1 MIEFLVKF
9 RGTDRENPNLEEEIL
24 ANPQEI
30 EWLIYNSIEAYK
42 EIQQGQDFIL
52 KLPVDE
58 TLKLMDKHTNPISY
72 LLGLVIE
79 EHNPAKAMELEKPIL
94 THELNQVLIY
104 MAGIYGVDIELDKN
118 GLIPA
123 RLLLTAIKKEF
134 NLEDGETVPNPNG
147 YEDIN
152 RKYET
157 KTIYI
162 NDKLTDNR
170 EYFREYPNLIASE
183 KYWSILE
190 ELAIK

>member
-1 MIEFLVKF
+1 
-9 RGTDRENPNLEEEIL
+9 
-24 ANPQEI
+24 
-30 EWLIYNSIEAYK
+30 
-42 EIQQGQDFIL
+42 
-52 KLPVDE
+52 
-58 TLKLMDKHTNPISY
+58 
-72 LLGLVIE
+72 
-79 EHNPAKAMELEKPIL
+79 MELEKPIL

-134 NLEDGETVPNPNG
+134 NLEDGETVPNPSG
-147 YEDIN
+147 FEDIN

-190 ELAIK
+190 EIAIK